1 MYKIDIQEVID
12 YCKCP
17 MYYFFKY
24 KSSECKTE
32 YVSTIEKY
40 DKDIHRVIYYS
51 FSRAQEGLGI
61 RVEDIKASWGKAWV
75 KDKRKSGIM
84 FTDTLSNKD
93 TYNERRKKGIDSL
106 ISFQKKF
113 SKNPGY
119 PIIINQPFEVSINKK
134 INLTG
139 RFELI
144 REVEDELNNKY
155 IEVCTFKTDEHTNSK
170 VNREHDLNLAASALA
185 SKEYIDADNI
195 KYMIYH
201 VDKKSMTIHDDSRIM
216 ESAFKKSVVNIFK
229 AIHNDLFYIAPSDK
243 CFTCVYKE
251 ICGNNDNII
260 KLVDKETK

>member
-1 MYKIDIQEVID
+1 MYKIDIKEAID

-24 KSSECKTE
+24 KSTECKTE
-32 YVSTIEKY
+32 HVSTIEKY

-61 RVEDIKASWGKAWV
+61 RVEDIKASWGREWV
-75 KDKRKSGIM
+75 RDKRKAGIV

-106 ISFQKKF
+106 LAFQKKF

-119 PIIINQPFEVSINKK
+119 PIIINQPYEVNITKNLK
-134 INLTG
+134 LTG

-144 REVEDELNNKY
+144 REVEGELKKKY
-155 IEVCTFKTDEHTNSK
+155 IEVCTFKTDEHTNNK
-170 VNREHDLNLAASALA
+170 VNKDFDLSLSASALA
-185 SKEYIDADNI
+185 SKEYINADNMR
-195 KYMIYH
+195 YMIYH
-201 VDKKSMTIHDDSRIM
+201 VDKKSMTIHDNSSMM
-216 ESAFKKSVVNIFK
+216 ESVFKKSIVNIFK
-229 AIHNDLFYIAPSDK
+229 AIHNNIFYMAPSDK
-243 CFTCVYKE
+243 CFTCIYKD
-251 ICGNNDNII
+251 ICGNENNVI